1 MTHAHPSVPLVP
13 VPRGVNFPHAR
24 PGHHAE
30 NGFVPLHLIAHLL
43 PLLLVHRCAQ
53 SRVLLLTALLGDIRF
68 AHNVMWFA
76 RLVRESSCTRVL
88 YRLLK
93 SETPWRFIGLASR
106 ARRSIHYT
114 SSRRSCKTRIVYR
127 TQAVRSDGHQAGHGV
142 QCTFKKQNDGCG
154 HQKRGWIQILYERCR
169 RRLSLLSH
177 GFSGA
182 RATPTMSESDPN
194 TQSLTRGGNDGMSWE
209 TLFCLLTG
217 NIITIRGWTQL
228 DFAPA
233 RGHVRAATLTLPL
246 GFLYTSSP
254 APLRLPAF
262 S

>member
-1 MTHAHPSVPLVP
+1 MVWLHGPD
-13 VPRGVNFPHAR
+13 AR
-24 PGHHAE
+24 YTIIVVA
-30 NGFVPLHLIAHLL
+30 
-43 PLLLVHRCAQ
+43 
-53 SRVLLLTALLGDIRF
+53 
-68 AHNVMWFA
+68 A
-76 RLVRESSCTRVL
+76 RAKL
-88 YRLLK
+88 
-93 SETPWRFIGLASR
+93 
-106 ARRSIHYT
+106 
-114 SSRRSCKTRIVYR
+114 VYR

-154 HQKRGWIQILYERCR
+154 HQTRGWIQILYERCR
-169 RRLSLLSH
+169 RRLSLLSR

-217 NIITIRGWTQL
+217 NIMCGWTQL

-233 RGHVRAATLTLPL
+233 RGRVRAATLTLPL
-246 GFLYTSSP
+246 GYLYTSSRS